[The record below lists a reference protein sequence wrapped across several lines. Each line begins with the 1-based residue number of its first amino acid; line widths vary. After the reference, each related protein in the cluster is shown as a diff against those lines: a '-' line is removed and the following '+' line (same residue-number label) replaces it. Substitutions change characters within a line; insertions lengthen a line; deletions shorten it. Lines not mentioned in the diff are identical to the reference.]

1 LRSLLI
7 FILLFNSLGLL
18 YSQQYKVN
26 GFVVSNSQKIAF
38 ANVFEKNLKVG
49 TITNKEGFFK
59 LENISEPKIELKIS
73 CMGFETQII
82 SLDLKENEVNNITI
96 ELNPSSSKLS
106 EVVVSGTMK
115 TVSKSDS
122 PVSVEVYSSK
132 FFEANPSS
140 SLHETVSNINGVRPQ
155 MNCNVCNTGDIH
167 INGLEGSYTMIL
179 IDGMPI
185 VSGLASV
192 YGLSGIPQSLIERI
206 EVVKGPAS
214 ALYGSEAIGGVI
226 NVITKNT
233 NQAPKFSADVFSTHW
248 GDINA
253 DLGLSF
259 GKKDKFSTLLGLNYF
274 NYQNPIDNNNDNFTD
289 LTLQNRLSVFNK
301 WSFNRPQNRI
311 FNVAGRLLYEDRW
324 GGEMNWTPEFR
335 GGDSI
340 YGESILTQ
348 RWEVFGTY
356 QLPVKEEV
364 YFQFSSNG
372 HYQDSY
378 YGEMFY
384 LARQNVSFG
393 QLYWNK
399 NMGKHALTSALVYRY
414 NFYDDNTTATSIEI
428 ENQNTENA
436 PSIIHLPGAF
446 VQDEITMND
455 QNKLLLGMRYD
466 YNNLHGNIWTP
477 RINYKWN
484 SKNKNSIL
492 RIGAGNGFR
501 VVNVFTEDHAALTG
515 ARKVIFEETLNPETS
530 YNANVNWVQN
540 IYFKKSSLIVDV
552 ASWHTFF
559 NNKIIPDYETDATK
573 IIYKNLDGNAISQ
586 GVTIN
591 TEMLFQNGFNAIVGV
606 TLMDVSI
613 NENGISERQLL
624 TENFTGTFTIG
635 YYIKKI
641 KLKIDY
647 TGNVYS
653 PMRLPI
659 LGELDDRPEY
669 SPWFSIQNIQVST
682 KIKDNWEIYGGIKN
696 LLNYTPPTNSIAR
709 AFDPFDREVTFDTEG
724 QPLATPNNPNAL
736 TFDPS
741 YVFASNQGIRGFL
754 GVRYKIPHKL

>member
-1 LRSLLI
+1 M
-7 FILLFNSLGLL
+7 LFNSLDLL
-18 YSQQYKVN
+18 YSQEYKVS
-26 GFVVSNSQKIAF
+26 GVVVSSGQKIAF

-122 PVSVEVYSSK
+122 PVPVEVYSSK

-253 DLGLSF
+253 DLGFSF

-356 QLPVKEEV
+356 QLPFKEEV

-399 NMGKHALTSALVYRY
+399 NIGKHAFTSALVYRY

-446 VQDEITMND
+446 VQDEITVND
-455 QNKLLLGMRYD
+455 QNKLLLGLRYD

-484 SKNKNSIL
+484 SKNKNATL

-515 ARKVIFEETLNPETS
+515 AREVVFEEALNPETS
-530 YNANVNWVQN
+530 YNGNLNWVQN
-540 IYFKKSSLIVDV
+540 VFFKKSSLVLDV
-552 ASWHTFF
+552 AAWHTFF
-559 NNKIIPDYETDATK
+559 TNKIIPDYETDATK

-591 TEMLFQNGFNAIVGV
+591 TEMLFQNGFNAIVGA
-606 TLMDVSI
+606 TLMDVSV

-635 YYIKKI
+635 YYIKQL

-653 PMRLPI
+653 PMRLPL
-659 LGELDDRPEY
+659 LGELDNRPEY

-709 AFDPFDREVTFDTEG
+709 AFDPFDREVTFDAEG

>member
-1 LRSLLI
+1 M
-7 FILLFNSLGLL
+7 FISFGLL
-18 YSQQYKVN
+18 YSQEYKVS
-26 GFVVSNSQKIAF
+26 GVVVSNSQKIAF

-59 LENISEPKIELKIS
+59 LENITESKIELKIS

-82 SLDLKENEVNNITI
+82 SLDLKENELNNITI
-96 ELNPSSSKLS
+96 ELKPSSSKLS

-122 PVSVEVYSSK
+122 PVPVEVYSSK

-233 NQAPKFSADVFSTHW
+233 NQAPKYSADVFSTHW

-259 GKKDKFSTLLGLNYF
+259 GKKDKFSSLLGINYF

-356 QLPVKEEV
+356 QLPMKEEV

-384 LARQNVSFG
+384 LARQNVSLG

-399 NMGKHALTSALVYRY
+399 NIGKHALTSALVYRY

-428 ENQNTENA
+428 ENQNIENA

-446 VQDEITMND
+446 VQDEITVND
-455 QNKLLLGMRYD
+455 QHKFLLGLRYD

-484 SKNKNSIL
+484 SKNKNATL

-515 ARKVIFEETLNPETS
+515 ARKVVFEEALNPETS
-530 YNANVNWVQN
+530 YNGNLNWVQN
-540 IYFKKSSLIVDV
+540 VYFKKSSLVLDV
-552 ASWHTFF
+552 AAWHTFF
-559 NNKIIPDYETDATK
+559 TNKIIPDYETDATK

-591 TEMLFQNGFNAIVGV
+591 TEMLFQNGFNAIVGA
-606 TLMDVSI
+606 TLMDVSV

-635 YYIKKI
+635 YYIKQL

-653 PMRLPI
+653 PMRLPL
-659 LGELDDRPEY
+659 LGELDNRPEY

-682 KIKDNWEIYGGIKN
+682 KIKDNWEIYGGVKN

-709 AFDPFDREVTFDTEG
+709 AFDPFDREVTFDAEG